1 MTEKKKQYVQDE
13 EPELKILV
21 SEEDGGY
28 YADIHSFSD
37 IGISVDLFG
46 HLGHGKTK
54 EEAIADF
61 KKNIYELYDEVDRV
75 RGRLIANIFE
85 IYENG
90 EW

>member
-1 MTEKKKQYVQDE
+1 MTKKRNVQDNE
-13 EPELKILV
+13 ESELIISV
-21 SEEDGGY
+21 TEEDGGY

-85 IYENG
+85 VYEN
-90 EW
+90 